1 MPSYNFQNVETGE
14 ITEVTLR
21 LSEYDDFV
29 ANHPELVRYYGA
41 RSAMGII
48 SGRRDAY
55 SMAGKDWNDVLKK
68 IKKGA
73 GKDNS
78 INT

>member
-1 MPSYNFQNVETGE
+1 MPQYDFKNKETGE

-21 LSEYDDFV
+21 LSEYDDYI
-29 ANHPELVRYYGA
+29 ASHPELERYYGP

-48 SGRRDAY
+48 SGRRDAHA
-55 SMAGKDWNDVLKK
+55 MAGKDWNDVLKRV
-68 IKKGA
+68 KKGA
-73 GKDNS
+73 GKNNT